1 MTEDLSDQA
10 SILVMLK
17 TRLAEENNWL
27 DFASFMHHAL
37 FDGTYG
43 YYMRDTYKFGSRGDF
58 ITAPEISDLFGRT
71 VARQCAQILKMTG
84 GSILELGGG
93 SGVLGSDI
101 LCELDRIDCSL
112 NEYLLFEPSAALTER
127 QKDRIARLTP
137 KIRRKVRW
145 VSELPQ
151 NFNGVIL
158 ANEVFDALPV
168 HVLSLNAD
176 GWQERGVAVENEF
189 LSWQDR
195 PIEDQSLYQAID
207 GLDLD
212 APYVTEV
219 CLAANGLVN
228 DLSSS
233 LNFGAILAFDYGY
246 ERSNYY
252 HPDRREG
259 TLSCHYQHK
268 VDYDPLKQPGDKD
281 ITAHVDF
288 TRLAHAAHD
297 ANLEVAG
304 YVNQADFLVN
314 CGITNILESFD
325 PNHLDTYLP
334 AASAAQKLLS
344 PSVMGD
350 MFKVI
355 SLTRGINEPLF
366 GFSHRDR
373 RHML

>member
-10 SILVMLK
+10 AILVMFK
-17 TRLAEENNWL
+17 AHLAENNNWL

-37 FDGTYG
+37 FDPKYG

-71 VARQCAQILKMTG
+71 VAKQCAQIMQMTG

-101 LCELDRIDCSL
+101 LLELDRMDHTL
-112 NEYLLFEPSAALTER
+112 DEYLFFEPSAVLTGR
-127 QKDRIARLTP
+127 QKDRIASLAP
-137 KIRRKVRW
+137 NIRSKVRW
-145 VSELPQ
+145 VSELPK
-151 NFNGVIL
+151 NFTGIIL

-168 HVLSLNAD
+168 HLLSLNVN
-176 GWQERGVAVENEF
+176 GWQERGVVVDNES
-189 LSWQDR
+189 LIWQDR
-195 PIEDQSLYQAID
+195 PIEDERLHHAID
-207 GLDLD
+207 GLDVNF
-212 APYVTEV
+212 PYVTEV
-219 CLAANGLVN
+219 CLAVNSLVN
-228 DLSSS
+228 ELSQS
-233 LNFGAILAFDYGY
+233 LDVGAILAFDYGY
-246 ERSNYY
+246 EHSSYY
-252 HPDRREG
+252 HPNRRDG

-268 VDYDPLKQPGDKD
+268 VDSDPLERLGHKD

-288 TRLAHAAHD
+288 SRLAHAAHD
-297 ANLEVAG
+297 VGLEVSG
-304 YVNQADFLVN
+304 YVSQADFLVN
-314 CGITNILESFD
+314 CGFTDLLAAID
-325 PNHLDTYLP
+325 PEQMDAYLP

-344 PSVMGD
+344 PTVMGE

>member
-1 MTEDLSDQA
+1 MTADLSDQA
-10 SILVMLK
+10 SLLVMLK
-17 TRLAEENNWL
+17 KRLAEKNNWL

-37 FDGTYG
+37 FDATQG
-43 YYMRDTYKFGSRGDF
+43 YYMRDTYKFGARGDF

-71 VARQCAQILKMTG
+71 VARQCAQILELTD

-101 LCELDRIDCSL
+101 LSELDRIDCAL
-112 NEYLLFEPSAALTER
+112 NEYLLFEPSAALTEQ
-127 QKDRIARLTP
+127 QKDRIARLAP
-137 KIRRKVRW
+137 KIKNKVRW
-145 VSELPQ
+145 VSELPR

-168 HVLSLNAD
+168 HILSLNAA
-176 GWQERGVAVENEF
+176 GWEERGVMIENES
-189 LSWQDR
+189 LTWQNR
-195 PIEDQSLYQAID
+195 PIEDQRLYDAVH
-207 GLDLD
+207 GLELNF
-212 APYVTEV
+212 PYVTEV
-219 CLAANGLVN
+219 CLAADSLIN
-228 DLSSS
+228 DLSNS
-233 LNFGAILAFDYGY
+233 LNFGAIFAFDYGY

-259 TLSCHYQHK
+259 TLSCYYQHK
-268 VDYDPLKQPGDKD
+268 VDSDPLENPGNKD

-288 TRLAHAAHD
+288 TRLALAAQD
-297 ANLEVAG
+297 ANLDVAG

-314 CGITNILESFD
+314 CGITDILASFD

-344 PSVMGD
+344 PTVMGD

-373 RHML
+373 QHML

>member
-1 MTEDLSDQA
+1 
-10 SILVMLK
+10 
-17 TRLAEENNWL
+17 
-27 DFASFMHHAL
+27 
-37 FDGTYG
+37 
-43 YYMRDTYKFGSRGDF
+43 
-58 ITAPEISDLFGRT
+58 
-71 VARQCAQILKMTG
+71 
-84 GSILELGGG
+84 
-93 SGVLGSDI
+93 
-101 LCELDRIDCSL
+101 
-112 NEYLLFEPSAALTER
+112 
-127 QKDRIARLTP
+127 
-137 KIRRKVRW
+137 VRW
-145 VSELPQ
+145 VSELPR

-168 HVLSLNAD
+168 HILSLNAA
-176 GWQERGVAVENEF
+176 GWEERGVMIENES
-189 LSWQDR
+189 LTWQDR
-195 PIEDQSLYQAID
+195 PIEDQRLYDAVH
-207 GLDLD
+207 GLELNF
-212 APYVTEV
+212 PYVTEV
-219 CLAANGLVN
+219 CLAADSLIN
-228 DLSSS
+228 DLSNS
-233 LNFGAILAFDYGY
+233 LNFGAIFAFDYGY

-268 VDYDPLKQPGDKD
+268 VDSDPLENPGNKD

-297 ANLEVAG
+297 ANLEVSG

-314 CGITNILESFD
+314 CGITDILASFD

-344 PSVMGD
+344 PTVMGD

-373 RHML
+373 QHML